1 MLDNKSRESN
11 LCKTI
16 TIGSCSEH
24 RFYGTLKIGAT
35 KTEWSI
41 DKILKALFWMPSNS
55 TARRDDYVQEGGYE
69 VFPLRYFISS
79 LYVSFK

>member
-1 MLDNKSRESN
+1 MVLQRILKLKSFYNWQWMDKSEESN
-11 LCKTI
+11 LSKTI

-55 TARRDDYVQEGGYE
+55 TARRDDYV
-69 VFPLRYFISS
+69 
-79 LYVSFK
+79 